1 MARKIDRR
9 VQRTKKLLRESM
21 LALIMERGYDE
32 IAIQDV
38 TEKANLGRATFYL
51 HYKEKDDLLTD
62 VMQQLF
68 DSFALQAPQLMASQ
82 WRLDDVKPL
91 EKLFD
96 FAEANYDF
104 YRIMIFGKGSITAS
118 RQLHHAIAM
127 NIQKALDNEIEAT
140 GAEAILPVNY
150 LANHFAG
157 ELLAVIF
164 WWLDNEMPYT
174 PIEMASMYQKIS
186 GINRIHLLKLPD
198 TKNPVAAF
206 IEERIERVRDRGKRS
221 EKESHG
227 ENHEERKRKDKT
239 QPPDKREKRRRS
251 REIQASSSEE
261 SVMSIAENKEEE

>member
-1 MARKIDRR
+1 MVRKIDRR
-9 VQRTKKLLRESM
+9 VQRTRKLLRESM

-51 HYKEKDDLLTD
+51 HYKEKDDLLAD

-68 DSFALQAPQLMASQ
+68 DSFSIQAPQLLESQ

-91 EKLFD
+91 EKLFE
-96 FAEANYDF
+96 FAESNYDF

-118 RQLHHAIAM
+118 RQLHQAIAI
-127 NIQKALDNEIEAT
+127 NIQRALESEIEIT
-140 GAEAILPVNY
+140 GAEAILPVAY

-174 PIEMASMYQKIS
+174 PLEMATMYQKVS
-186 GINRIHLLKLPD
+186 GINRSQLLKIPEA
-198 TKNPVAAF
+198 KNAVAAF
-206 IEERIERVRDRGKRS
+206 IGERIERVRDRGKRS
-221 EKESHG
+221 SKEAHTEMVEEGSNG
-227 ENHEERKRKDKT
+227 EQKQD
-239 QPPDKREKRRRS
+239 DKREERRRN
-251 REIQASSSEE
+251 RKTKAIDDQE
-261 SVMSIAENKEEE
+261 SIPEVLEEEKRD